1 MLSARLAGVAVL
13 AALAAPWGCGDRDL
27 AERTAPA
34 GSTPAPMPARA
45 AAPDALCEHGVLAA
59 ACPKCN
65 PRLEPV
71 YRAKGDWCG
80 EHGLPE
86 SFCPICH
93 PETGGRPGGAAAAPP
108 AAPTAEVPADG
119 TKVRLRTRAILDGAG
134 IATSRAAPAT
144 DGAKLSLPAR
154 LAYDATKTAEI
165 NARSP
170 GVVRKLAVDLGAAVK
185 RGQPLATVESADV
198 GADRARLGAAQ
209 KRVAVAEE
217 RALRLAELERAG
229 SIARRQLLEAERELA
244 DARAEV
250 AAIASGLSVAGAGAG
265 AGATY
270 TLTSPIDG
278 VVAKRPASVGSMV
291 STADVLFQIVD
302 AQRLWAEID
311 VPEAALAQVPVGS
324 DVVVS
329 FAALPGEAFATRVST
344 VAPEVDPHT
353 RTAIARAPIDNA
365 GGRLRANM
373 FGEVAV
379 LGAAPAGAVTVP
391 AEAVQL
397 VGSTR
402 LVFVRAE
409 ELVFAVRHVELG
421 QRRGAQA
428 VITSGLKP
436 GDEVATTGAFL
447 LKTET
452 LKDSIGA
459 GCCEVD

>member
-1 MLSARLAGVAVL
+1 MRPARLARVTLLVT
-13 AALAAPWGCGDRDL
+13 LAAPWGCGDRDA
-27 AERTAPA
+27 AERPAPA
-34 GSTPAPMPARA
+34 APPAAST

-65 PRLEPV
+65 PKLEPV

-93 PETGGRPGGAAAAPP
+93 PETGGRPGGKAAAATPTSGAQAPP
-108 AAPTAEVPADG
+108 DG

-170 GVVRKLAVDLGAAVK
+170 GVVRTLSVDLGAVVTK
-185 RGQPLATVESADV
+185 GQPLATVESAAV

-217 RALRLAELERAG
+217 RLARLTELERSG
-229 SIARRQLLEAERELA
+229 SVARRTVLDAERELA

-250 AAIASGLSVAGAGAG
+250 GAIASGLSVAGAGAG
-265 AGATY
+265 AGSTY

-278 VVAKRPASVGSMV
+278 VVARRPGSVGAMV
-291 STADVLFQIVD
+291 TTEEVLFQIVD
-302 AQRLWAEID
+302 ATRLWAEID
-311 VPEAALAQVPVGS
+311 VPEAELGQVPVGS
-324 DVVVS
+324 DIVVS
-329 FAALPGEAFATRVST
+329 FPALPGEAFAAKVTT

-353 RTAIARAPIDNA
+353 RTAVARASIDNA

-373 FGEVAV
+373 FGEAAI

-421 QRRGAQA
+421 QRRGART
-428 VITSGLKP
+428 VITAGLAP